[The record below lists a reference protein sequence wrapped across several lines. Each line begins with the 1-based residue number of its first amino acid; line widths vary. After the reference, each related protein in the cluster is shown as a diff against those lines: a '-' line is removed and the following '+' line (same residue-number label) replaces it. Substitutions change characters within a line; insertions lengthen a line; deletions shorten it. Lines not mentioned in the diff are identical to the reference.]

1 MGSSFHYTLE
11 MTGNPKQDQRAPQ
24 APSALFGTTPIE
36 QTSKPCHSQSMFGF
50 FERKMDPFPDT
61 RHGEPPKGLVPF
73 VWHYVRDAKP
83 WLIAMTILSALIA
96 IGEVLLFGFMGL
108 LVDWLANTE
117 PTAFLDAHGTQLA
130 WMAAA
135 SFIILPIAH
144 FLWGLIVHQVML
156 GNLPMSARWR
166 MHRYLLGQSTEFYA
180 NEYAGRIGAKLM
192 QTALAVREVVM
203 KILDICIYV
212 GVFFVTMI
220 VMIAAADWRLAM
232 PIVLWL
238 IGYSA
243 LVWWFVPR
251 LTKIS
256 EEQADARSAMTG
268 RIVDSYTNITTVK
281 LFAHARQ
288 EEAYARA
295 SMSTFLS
302 KVHGQMRLVTL
313 FVGLV
318 QFNNAIAL
326 LLIGWVGITFWL
338 AGSVTAGAIAAAL
351 ALALRI
357 VGMSQWIMWEVSA
370 LFENIG
376 IVYDGMDMLAKRRT
390 IEDDPDAKPLLVTNG
405 GIEFSQ
411 VSFQYGQAASVIT
424 DLSLSIKPG
433 EKLGIVGRSGAG
445 KSTLV
450 NLLLRLYDTEA
461 GKIEIDGTDITDVT
475 QNSLRAQIGM
485 VTQDTSLL
493 HRSIRENIAYG
504 RNDASDADILAA
516 LERAN
521 AAEFVS
527 TLEDAQGNKGLE
539 TKVGERGVK
548 LSGGQRQRIAIARIF
563 LKDAP
568 ILVLDE
574 ATSALDS
581 EVEATIQEHLFDLM
595 EGKTVMAIAHRLST
609 IAEMDRLIVL
619 DDGKIIEHGT
629 HDELIAASGL
639 YAELWARQSGGFI
652 GVDET
657 AVSAA
662 E

>member
-1 MGSSFHYTLE
+1 
-11 MTGNPKQDQRAPQ
+11 
-24 APSALFGTTPIE
+24 
-36 QTSKPCHSQSMFGF
+36 MFGF
-50 FERKMDPFPDT
+50 FERRMEPFPDT
-61 RHGEPPKGLVPF
+61 RHGEPPEGLVRF
-73 VWHYVRDAKP
+73 VWHYVRDARP

-96 IGEVLLFGFMGL
+96 VGEVLLFGFMGL
-108 LVDWLANTE
+108 LVDWLTNTE
-117 PTAFLDAHGTQLA
+117 PAAFLDAHGTQLA
-130 WMAAA
+130 LMAAA
-135 SFIILPIAH
+135 SFVILPIAH

-203 KILDICIYV
+203 KILDICIYI
-212 GVFFVTMI
+212 GVFFITMI
-220 VMIAAADWRLAM
+220 VIIAAADWRLAM

-251 LTKIS
+251 LTKIA

-318 QFNNAIAL
+318 QLNNAIAL
-326 LLIGWVGITFWL
+326 MLIGWVGITFWL
-338 AGSVTAGAIAAAL
+338 TGSVTAGAIAAAL

-390 IEDDPDAKPLLVTNG
+390 IEDKPDAKPLLVTDG

-461 GKIEIDGTDITDVT
+461 GKIEIDGTDITNVT

-504 RNDASDADILAA
+504 RNDATDAEIRAA

-609 IAEMDRLIVL
+609 IAQMDRLIVL
-619 DDGKIIEHGT
+619 NDGKIIEHGT

-657 AVSAA
+657 AVSVAR
-662 E
+662 

>member
-1 MGSSFHYTLE
+1 MY
-11 MTGNPKQDQRAPQ
+11 
-24 APSALFGTTPIE
+24 
-36 QTSKPCHSQSMFGF
+36 GF
-50 FERKMDPFPDT
+50 FERRLDPFPDT
-61 RHGEPPKGLVPF
+61 RAGAPPKGLVPF
-73 VWHYVRDAKP
+73 VLHYVSDAKP
-83 WLIAMTILSALIA
+83 WLVLMTILSALIA
-96 IGEVLLFGFMGL
+96 VGEVLLFGFMGL
-108 LVDWLANTE
+108 LVDWLANTDR
-117 PTAFLDAHGTQLA
+117 TAFVSEHGGALVGMGLA
-130 WMAAA
+130 V
-135 SFIILPIAH
+135 FVILPMAH
-144 FLWGLIVHQVML
+144 FVWGLVVHQVML
-156 GNLPMSARWR
+156 GNIPMSARWR
-166 MHRYLLGQSTEFYA
+166 MHKYLLGQSTEFYA

-203 KILDICIYV
+203 KILDICIYI

-232 PIVLWL
+232 PILLWV
-238 IGYSA
+238 IGYGA

-251 LTKIS
+251 LSKIS

-288 EEAYARA
+288 EENYARI
-295 SMSTFLS
+295 SMSKFLG

-318 QFNNAIAL
+318 QLNNAIAL
-326 LLIGWVGITFWL
+326 LLIGWIGITFWL

-376 IVYDGMDMLAKRRT
+376 IVYDGMGMLAKRRT
-390 IEDDPDAKPLLVTNG
+390 IEDKADAEPLLVTEG
-405 GIEFSQ
+405 SITFSNIH
-411 VSFQYGQAASVIT
+411 FQYGKSASVIR
-424 DLSLSIKPG
+424 DLDLTIKPG
-433 EKLGIVGRSGAG
+433 EKVGLVGRSGAG

-450 NLLLRLYDTEA
+450 NLLLRLYDIDT
-461 GKIEIDGTDITDVT
+461 GLITIDGTNIADVP
-475 QNSLRAQIGM
+475 QNSLRRQIGM

-504 RNDASDADILAA
+504 RNDATDEEILAA

-521 AAEFVS
+521 AVEFVS
-527 TLEDAQGNKGLE
+527 ELEDSEGNTGLDA
-539 TKVGERGVK
+539 KVGERGVK

-581 EVEATIQEHLFDLM
+581 EVEATIQDHLFDLM
-595 EGKTVMAIAHRLST
+595 ENKTVMAIAHRLST
-609 IAEMDRLIVL
+609 IAQMDRLIVL
-619 DDGKIIEHGT
+619 DDGKIIEQGT
-629 HDELIAASGL
+629 HEELIGQNGL
-639 YAELWARQSGGFI
+639 YADLWARQSGGFI
-652 GVDET
+652 ATTETLADLEGVE
-657 AVSAA
+657 
-662 E
+662 